1 MATFI
6 NIVLT
11 ALLHKK
17 NLNFFL
23 HDSIGSIVGIQQ
35 CMGIACNRAF
45 NSGVKNI
52 LPDPDLRKKLGSG
65 SRYLLVCTEN
75 LVVRNLSEQSCL

>member
-1 MATFI
+1 M
-6 NIVLT
+6 
-11 ALLHKK
+11 
-17 NLNFFL
+17 
-23 HDSIGSIVGIQQ
+23 GIQQ

-75 LVVRNLSEQSCL
+75 LVVRNLSEQSCLYGIENFHLNVFKKLKNLFKRF